1 MSDDMGTAGE
11 AGVTMLLIV
20 LNRTLGLPVLL
31 EQAALVSLTELLKD
45 TKISLT

>member
-31 EQAALVSLTELLKD
+31 ETRLENRQPSFL
-45 TKISLT
+45 